1 MRRINFALAMIVL
14 LLCAAHAWAQSTPAA
29 IFTEKEQQV
38 FSDYQSFLERM
49 GYEDFAKQADDTLKN
64 PDLSF
69 ETRKVLEM
77 NREKLD
83 VVTAARD
90 LSAFIIARMSSQA
103 NNDRAL
109 ERLGTFVGQALNFGV
124 TGLPDELPPEI
135 QSIQDP
141 KEKGAEAEKFLRA
154 YIQNVANDALA
165 KLRGDVLA
173 ILYSPSEVEQLDKAK
188 DAKLSADLKV
198 INALLER
205 IVANKFLHLETS
217 QARFLG
223 RGLALSIVR
232 YARLK
237 KRPEIETRLRSIVLH
252 HGEILNNY
260 ITDKVIIQPTA
271 ETKQLQGF
279 DLKAGDILM
288 NYSRI
293 AEEKLTG
300 VQFYPESILK
310 TVVEFFRRHIGI
322 QTARQLIPLQQR
334 IIAKQLRGEKISLLE
349 RATMAVMNL
358 PIFRRGYNV
367 VGVVDVKVDAQTG
380 LKSTWVY
387 KNYANISLGGIQFED
402 VRNFLSPGY
411 VDRVGHMRLD
421 ADQVKHLTANTRFEE
436 KVILGADEK
445 RGFTVQVNLDERWKL
460 LADKD
465 QNWISNKVAPLA
477 IDMMKKMM
485 VGREAVGYSW
495 GEYADRGMISSAQ
508 AVYVAFAAG
517 AGIETRAGND
527 RLGLSKELK
536 AKVASELKAGELKL
550 ISPNTYAWNSHLGS
564 YKLINLPKLSIE
576 ARQMEFYDSTRAPL
590 ESRTYAIA
598 NREFSTVSYSVEQ
611 MEGVMARTKS
621 TPEFQYMLGKE
632 INENGSRVRAENKIT
647 EPTADMIAAKGEVLQ
662 TEKQMRE
669 FLFDL
674 GFRDWVSSINERQKS
689 GDTWN
694 EVTRIQQARNKQTFE
709 ATNAARELA
718 ILMMS
723 RLQNRLGRQ
732 DGVQQVA
739 NLTAEL
745 LAMQP
750 MLPVKKLPPEVLAL
764 PEDQQDK
771 AMDQYLEKLLRTR
784 MDEHARSLTAD
795 LMFALYG
802 NNKIQGNET
811 LMRRIYDLS
820 SVIVERM
827 YMDHQAGQTRNLG
840 RAMLALLARQAELRP
855 TRDIMSTVSSS
866 VERYGLF
873 VENFLGNE
881 WKMRGAD
888 GRTIEKVSVQTLSY
902 VLTRNMNAESATIPW
917 GAQPDLSLVERAKQN
932 KLIGNP
938 LSAALVLKAEDL
950 KDGYSVL
957 DSLKDKAFYK
967 HLNNG
972 FSHIGY
978 VVIKEAKNSKV
989 KMSWV
994 VDNYPHPLA
1003 DAEEALP
1010 GVKSNAGGLRMVG
1023 LEQFF
1028 MTSHH
1033 SRIIVASQDPDLF
1046 FQYAKEYVARNGIPK
1061 TGAEFFPY
1069 KTYKMQ
1075 WDDTVKPIV
1084 QEDQS
1089 KSVLDP
1095 WKVESRQETL
1105 NWLYAAQDAQTFWK
1119 RYQTLT
1125 VEGFEKNIEKG
1136 MIFTWITPYGQY
1148 FKGGGYCSST
1158 GVIVAGESTGL
1169 TIEPKLS
1176 RWIGL
1181 IHFIANTV
1189 QPLLVKMKM
1198 TKLIEATK
1206 GFVLMS
1212 KMGIIAPNSLAAQFF
1227 MTKYKAVTAPIQ
1239 DIRNR
1244 MRDDWSFRL
1253 EKSPKWKEA
1262 VDEMVNRTA
1271 SNKFR
1276 SMRFDKTEVRSF
1288 SHDIHHKF
1296 EVAMG
1301 KIGYVFTSLKEVLS
1315 KVKPTPGVSLSTE
1328 IKAKKVTREEFEA
1341 QRAVRAATTGRGA
1354 ALMCSQ
1360 VYAQ

>member
-1 MRRINFALAMIVL
+1 MKRINFALAMIVL
-14 LLCAAHAWAQSTPAA
+14 FLCAAHAWAQEVPTLV
-29 IFTEKEQQV
+29 FNEREEKV
-38 FSDYQSFLERM
+38 FNDYRSFLERM
-49 GYEDFAKQADDTLKN
+49 GFEDFSKQADETLKS

-69 ETRKVLEM
+69 EARKVLEM
-77 NREKLD
+77 NKEKLD
-83 VVTAARD
+83 VVNASRD
-90 LSAFIIARMSSQA
+90 LSAFVMARMSSQT

-141 KEKGAEAEKFLRA
+141 KEKGVEAEKFLRA
-154 YIQNVANDALA
+154 YIKNVANDALA
-165 KLRGDVLA
+165 KLRGDVLS
-173 ILYSPSEVEQLDKAK
+173 ILYSPAEADRLDKAQ
-188 DAKLSADLKV
+188 DAKFKADIRA
-198 INALLER
+198 INSFLER

-217 QARFLG
+217 QARYLG

-232 YARLK
+232 YGRLTK
-237 KRPEIETRLRSIVLH
+237 KPQIETRLRAIVLH

-260 ITDKVIIQPTA
+260 ITDKVIIQPTS

-300 VQFYPESILK
+300 VQFYPESIMK

-322 QTARQLIPLQQR
+322 QTVRQLIPLQQR
-334 IIAKQLRGEKISLLE
+334 IVMKQLRGERISLLE
-349 RATMAVMNL
+349 RVTMAVVNL

-367 VGVVDVKVDAQTG
+367 VGLVDVKTDAATG
-380 LKSTWVY
+380 LKTTWVY
-387 KNYANISLGGIQFED
+387 KNYANVSLGGIQFED
-402 VRNFLSPGY
+402 VRNFISPGY

-421 ADQVKHLTANTRFEE
+421 AGQVQKLSANTRFEN
-436 KVILGADEK
+436 VIVMGTEEK
-445 RGFTVQVNLDERWKL
+445 RGFKTQISFDDRWKL
-460 LADKD
+460 LTSKD
-465 QNWISNKVAPLA
+465 PNWMTNEVAPKA
-477 IDMMKKMM
+477 IAMMQKMM

-495 GEYADRGMISSAQ
+495 GEYADRSMISSAQ

-517 AGIETRAGND
+517 AGIETRTGDD

-536 AKVASELKAGELKL
+536 AKISSELKAGELRL
-550 ISPNTYAWNSHLGS
+550 ISPNTYAWNSHLGT
-564 YKLINLPKLSIE
+564 YKVMNLPKLSLE

-598 NREFSTVSYSVEQ
+598 NREFTTIDYTVEQ
-611 MEGVMARTKS
+611 MEGVIERTKK
-621 TPEFQYMLGKE
+621 TPEYQYLIGKAV
-632 INENGSRVRAENKIT
+632 NQNGRQVKASDMVT
-647 EPTADMIAAKGEVLQ
+647 EPTAEMTLAKAPSLQ
-662 TEKQMRE
+662 SDSQMRE

-674 GFRDWVSSINERQKS
+674 GFRDWVASIDKRQKT
-689 GDTWN
+689 GETWN

-718 ILMMS
+718 ILMMTQLQP
-723 RLQNRLGRQ
+723 RLATRE
-732 DGVQQVA
+732 GVQQVA

-745 LAMQP
+745 LSMQP

-764 PEDQQDK
+764 PDDQQDK
-771 AMDQYLEKLLRTR
+771 AMDEYLEKLLRNR
-784 MDEHARSLTAD
+784 MDEHARSLTSD
-795 LMFALYG
+795 LMFAIFG
-802 NNKIQGNET
+802 NRNIQGQDA

-840 RAMLALLARQAELRP
+840 RAMLALMARQAELRP
-855 TRDIMSTVSSS
+855 TQDIMSVVGAS
-866 VERYGLF
+866 VERFGLF
-873 VENFLGNE
+873 VENFLGDE
-881 WKMRGAD
+881 WKLRGQD
-888 GRTIEKVSVQTLSY
+888 GRTLEKVPVQTLSY

-917 GAQPDLSLVERAKQN
+917 GAQPDLSLVDRAKSN

-938 LSAALVLKAEDL
+938 MSAALVLKAEDL
-950 KDGYSVL
+950 KDGYSWI

-967 HLNNG
+967 HLNDG

-1033 SRIIVASQDPDLF
+1033 SRIIVASQDPELF
-1046 FQYAKEYVARNGIPK
+1046 FSYAKEFVARNGIPK

-1069 KTYKMQ
+1069 ETYKMQ
-1075 WDDTVKPIV
+1075 WDDTLKPVV

-1089 KSVLDP
+1089 KSVRDP
-1095 WKVESRQETL
+1095 WKVESRQESL
-1105 NWLYAAQDAQTFWK
+1105 NWLYGAKDAQTFWK
-1119 RYQTLT
+1119 RYQTMT

-1169 TIEPKLS
+1169 TLEPKLS
-1176 RWIGL
+1176 RWIG
-1181 IHFIANTV
+1181 IVHFVGSTL
-1189 QPLLVKMKM
+1189 QPLLQKLKLN
-1198 TKLIEATK
+1198 KLIDATK

-1227 MTKYKAVTAPIQ
+1227 MTRYKAVTAPIQ
-1239 DIRNR
+1239 EIRSR
-1244 MRDDWSFRL
+1244 MRDDWTFRI
-1253 EKSPKWKEA
+1253 EKSAKWKEA
-1262 VDEMVNRTA
+1262 VDELVNR
-1271 SNKFR
+1271 SKENKFR
-1276 SMRFDKTEVRSF
+1276 TMRFDKTEVRAF

-1296 EVAMG
+1296 EIEMG
-1301 KIGYVFTSLKEVLS
+1301 KIGFVFTSLKEVLS
-1315 KVKPTPGVSLSTE
+1315 KAKPNPAVSLTTE
-1328 IKAKKVTREEFEA
+1328 VKARKVRTDA
-1341 QRAVRAATTGRGA
+1341 SGRPTIDG
-1354 ALMCSQ
+1354 ALMCSK
-1360 VYAQ
+1360 VYAM